1 MAQTK
6 TSRAG
11 SSRASRQGSSG
22 RSGAKSN
29 RARSSSSGPT
39 GAKGTRARS
48 SSGGSGAKGTR
59 ARSTS
64 SSPANGEG
72 RTAAVTKA
80 VGNGAR
86 STVGALL
93 RAAGKAKVPLMAG
106 GAALAGLA
114 GGAALA
120 QRNQRGKKVLGVP
133 VPRGVSMPRVRNG
146 GSTAKALGDAAIE
159 VGKAGY
165 RVGELTAEVRKVR
178 EQMTSK

>member
-6 TSRAG
+6 TSGAG
-11 SSRASRQGSSG
+11 SSRANRQGSSG
-22 RSGAKSN
+22 RSGAKS
-29 RARSSSSGPT
+29 
-39 GAKGTRARS
+39 TRARS
-48 SSGGSGAKGTR
+48 N
-59 ARSTS
+59 
-64 SSPANGEG
+64 SSPAANGEG
-72 RTAAVTKA
+72 RTAAVKKA

-86 STVGALL
+86 STGGALL
-93 RAAGKAKVPLMAG
+93 RAAGKAKVPLIAG

-146 GSTAKALGDAAIE
+146 GSTAKALGDAAKE

-165 RVGELTAEVRKVR
+165 RVGELTAEVRQVR
-178 EQMTSK
+178 EQITNK